1 MSIFKQSFPK
11 WVQNQLSKRQE
22 LQSTGL
28 NGGFKSHEALS
39 WNQSKQCVIKA
50 TSLVDYVASVDGGL
64 GIGGFEQIK
73 GNQLSKN
80 HQRKYYQYSIYI
92 WT

>member
-11 WVQNQLSKRQE
+11 WIQNQLSKRQE

-50 TSLVDYVASVDGGL
+50 TSLVDYVVPVEGD
-64 GIGGFEQIK
+64 
-73 GNQLSKN
+73 
-80 HQRKYYQYSIYI
+80 
-92 WT
+92 